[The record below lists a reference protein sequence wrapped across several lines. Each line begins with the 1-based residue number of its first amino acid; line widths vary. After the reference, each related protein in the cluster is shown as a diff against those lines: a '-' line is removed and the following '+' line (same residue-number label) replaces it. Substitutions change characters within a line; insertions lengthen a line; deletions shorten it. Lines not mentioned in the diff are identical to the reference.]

1 MTMKRIKIHCDD
13 YLGDDDNEY
22 DNYVPRSQQTGV
34 PLYSFVEDMAVS
46 GGYLIA
52 CAAPTILVSR

>member
-1 MTMKRIKIHCDD
+1 MKRITFNCDD
-13 YLGDDDNEY
+13 YVGDNDDNEY
-22 DNYVPRSQQTGV
+22 DDYVCRSQQTGV
-34 PLYSFVEDMAVS
+34 PLYSFVEDLAVS